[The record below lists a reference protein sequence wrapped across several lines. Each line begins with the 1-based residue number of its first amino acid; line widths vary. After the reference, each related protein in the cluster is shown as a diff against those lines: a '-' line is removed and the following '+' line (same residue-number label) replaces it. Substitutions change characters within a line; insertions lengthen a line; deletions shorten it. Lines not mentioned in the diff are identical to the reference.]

1 MARKQV
7 LFIGNVPL
15 ATLVLRRLLD
25 HPRAAVIG
33 VVCEPAPQAYR
44 DAFSAPAVC
53 DEARSRGLPIL
64 DMSTILKEYPPG
76 SIDLGFSCRA
86 PYILSRTFLAR
97 FRKGVVNFHGGPLPE
112 LRGLH
117 AANHAVRLGFTKFA
131 GTLHFMDEGIDTGPI
146 LHREEFPI
154 AAEDTAYDVFLKT
167 QHALLRAF
175 DHSIDALLEDRE
187 SVRAQEAII
196 AEGSQVRYHRR
207 GDLDQFRSVP
217 LDAAP
222 LDLLR
227 LTRAFDFP
235 GHVRAYLLIN
245 GQHVYLTT
253 KPQYSHE

>member
-7 LFIGNVPL
+7 VLIGSIPL

-25 HPRAAVIG
+25 NPKAEVVG
-33 VVCEPAPQAYR
+33 VVCEPVPQAHH
-44 DAFSAPAVC
+44 DAFSAPPVC
-53 DEARSRGLPIL
+53 DEARSRGLPIS
-64 DMSTILKEYPPG
+64 DIPTILKEYPEG
-76 SIDLGFSCRA
+76 SFDLGFSCRA
-86 PYILSRTFLAR
+86 PYILSRAFLAR

-117 AANHAVRLGFTKFA
+117 AANHAVRLGFTKSA

-154 AAEDTAYDVFLKT
+154 AVEDTAYDVFLKT

-187 SVRAQEAII
+187 SVRPQEAFI
-196 AEGSQVRYHRR
+196 AEGSQARYHQR
-207 GDLDQFRSVP
+207 GDLDRFRPVP

-235 GHVRAYLLIN
+235 GHVRAYLVID
-245 GQHVYLTT
+245 GHRVYLTT
-253 KPQYSHE
+253 KPRYSDD